1 MSASSRRGAQS
12 VKYSDMRNIISEA
25 GEVIA
30 KTTDDGTLI
39 GGQHRLSAAASVGQH
54 LLWQDT
60 REAVK
65 LDAAFFK
72 QLGGF
77 HRHIA

>member
-1 MSASSRRGAQS
+1 LRGSQL
-12 VKYSDMRNIISEA
+12 VKYSDVRNIISEA

-39 GGQHRLSAAASVGQH
+39 GGQHRLLEAASAGQD
-54 LLWQDT
+54 LFWQDT
-60 REAVK
+60 REAVN
-65 LDAAFFK
+65 LDPAFFK

-77 HRHIA
+77 YRHSA

>member
-1 MSASSRRGAQS
+1 
-12 VKYSDMRNIISEA
+12 MRNIISEA

-39 GGQHRLSAAASVGQH
+39 GGQHRLLAAASAGQN
-54 LLWQDT
+54 LFWQDT
-60 REAVK
+60 REAVN

-77 HRHIA
+77 YRHSA